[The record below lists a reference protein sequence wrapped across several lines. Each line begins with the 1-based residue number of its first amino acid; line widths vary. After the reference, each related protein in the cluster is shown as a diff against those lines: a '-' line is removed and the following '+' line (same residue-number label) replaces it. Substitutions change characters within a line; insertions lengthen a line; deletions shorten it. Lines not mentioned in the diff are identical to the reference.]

1 MVGLSLLA
9 RGSLAEKLQWVFN
22 LYDVNRDGQI
32 TKDEMLDIIS
42 SIYDMMG
49 RFAEPCI
56 EENTARQHVD
66 RIFEV
71 RCCCFCVLPP
81 SSATLLETQLSLIS
95 A

>member
-56 EENTARQHVD
+56 DDNTA
-66 RIFEV
+66 
-71 RCCCFCVLPP
+71 
-81 SSATLLETQLSLIS
+81 QLSQWSKCIGTATTKLNR
-95 A
+95 